1 MHCTNTKRE
10 YALDISF
17 RSQSPIKLECIARIV
32 AKREYALDISFRSQ
46 QWRIKLDC
54 VVRILSVSTRLTSHS
69 ALSNPESI
77 LSVLYEYL
85 KHKHTLDVS
94 FWSLSRIKLECMVRI
109 LSVSTRWM
117 SYSVSIANQANVYCT
132 NIKREYTLDVS
143 FWSQS
148 RIKAECIARIMSV
161 SARYISHCGL
171 NRESSLSLWY
181 EY

>member
-1 MHCTNTKRE
+1 MHCTNT
-10 YALDISF
+10 
-17 RSQSPIKLECIARIV
+17 
-32 AKREYALDISFRSQ
+32 KREYALDISFRSQ

-54 VVRILSVSTRLTSHS
+54 VVRILSVSTRWMSHS
-69 ALSNPESI
+69 ALRNPESI

-85 KHKHTLDVS
+85 KRKHTLDVS

-117 SYSVSIANQANVYCT
+117 SYSVSIANQAYVYCT
-132 NIKREYTLDVS
+132 NNKREYALHIS
-143 FWSQS
+143 FWSQQS
-148 RIKAECIARIMSV
+148 RIKLECIARIMSV

-171 NRESSLSLWY
+171 NRESGLSLWY

>member
-1 MHCTNTKRE
+1 MHCTN
-10 YALDISF
+10 S
-17 RSQSPIKLECIARIV
+17 
-32 AKREYALDISFRSQ
+32 KREYALDISFRSQ

-54 VVRILSVSTRLTSHS
+54 VVRILSVSTRWMSHS

-85 KHKHTLDVS
+85 KRKHTLDVS

-117 SYSVSIANQANVYCT
+117 SYSVSIANQAYVYCT

-148 RIKAECIARIMSV
+148 GIKVECFVRIISV
-161 SARYISHCGL
+161 STRCISHSGL
-171 NRESSLSLWY
+171 NNRESSLSVLH
-181 EY
+181 E

>member
-1 MHCTNTKRE
+1 MYCTNAKRKCVF
-10 YALDISF
+10 DISS
-17 RSQSPIKLECIARIV
+17 RSQLPIKLECIARIL

-54 VVRILSVSTRLTSHS
+54 VVRILIVSTRWTSHS

-77 LSVLYEYL
+77 LSVL
-85 KHKHTLDVS
+85 KPKHTLDVS
-94 FWSLSRIKLECMVRI
+94 FWSQSRIKLECMVRI

-117 SYSVSIANQANVYCT
+117 SYSVSIANQAYVYCT

-171 NRESSLSLWY
+171 NPESSLSLWY